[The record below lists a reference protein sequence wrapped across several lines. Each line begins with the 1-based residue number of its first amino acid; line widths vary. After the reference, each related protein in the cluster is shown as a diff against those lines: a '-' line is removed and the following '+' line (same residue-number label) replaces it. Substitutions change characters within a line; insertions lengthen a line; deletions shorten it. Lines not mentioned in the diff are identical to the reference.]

1 MPIVIINKMKILK
14 NSFFKKSIFI
24 IIFIIGIFSCF
35 EVGAKNYTRSLVVAA
50 EPNMVYALTKIARIY
65 SGENN
70 VAISISFDSSDKLID
85 DIDLGE
91 GIDLFISANYHQIK
105 ALKQKAS
112 FDIYNSP
119 VIAFDHLLLATIATN
134 PHIPDQLRD
143 KKISIAEA
151 VKILSDNDM
160 ILMIDSSESFLGQ
173 YSKEMVDQIVVS
185 NLKLM
190 IKSDDDKNRLID
202 DLYEG
207 NNYAILLASQIKNKR
222 GLFIVNDPNQD
233 DISYQALIIAGDNME
248 LAREFV
254 KFLQSDDAKAILLDL
269 GFIVN

>member
-1 MPIVIINKMKILK
+1 MKVLK

-24 IIFIIGIFSCF
+24 IIFIIGIFPCL
-35 EVGAKNYTRSLVVAA
+35 EVDAKNYTRSLVVAA

-119 VIAFDHLLLATIATN
+119 IIAFDHLLLATLATN
-134 PHIPDQLRD
+134 PSIPDELRD
-143 KKISIAEA
+143 KKISITEA
-151 VKILSDNDM
+151 IKILSNNDI
-160 ILMIDSSESFLGQ
+160 ILMIDCSESFLGK
-173 YSKEMVDQIVVS
+173 YSKEMIDKIIDS
-185 NLKLM
+185 NLKLT
-190 IKSDDDKNRLID
+190 IKADDDKNQLIE
-202 DLYEG
+202 DLYQG

-222 GLFIVNDPNQD
+222 DLFIINDPNQD

-254 KFLQSDDAKAILLDL
+254 KFLQSNEAKAIFSDS

>member
-1 MPIVIINKMKILK
+1 MKILK
-14 NSFFKKSIFI
+14 NSFFKKSIFVI
-24 IIFIIGIFSCF
+24 IIIIGVFFCF
-35 EVGAKNYTRSLVVAA
+35 EGGAKNYTRNLVVAA

-91 GIDLFISANYHQIK
+91 GIDLLISANYRQIK

-119 VIAFDHLLLATIATN
+119 VIAFDHLLLATLATN
-134 PHIPDQLRD
+134 PRIPDKLHD
-143 KKISIAEA
+143 KKISITEA
-151 VKILSDNDM
+151 IKILSNNEI
-160 ILMIDSSESFLGQ
+160 ILMIDCSESFLGQ
-173 YSKEMVDQIVVS
+173 YSKEIVDSIVDG
-185 NLKLM
+185 NLKLT
-190 IKSDDDKNRLID
+190 IKADDDKNQLIE
-202 DLYEG
+202 DLYQG
-207 NNYAILLASQIKNKR
+207 NDYAILLASQIKNKR
-222 GLFIVNDPNQD
+222 DLFIINDPNQD

-254 KFLQSDDAKAILLDL
+254 KFLQSGEAKAILLDS